1 MSPSLQRVSRFTF
14 AALVLSVVA
23 VIVTAWVTWHIFEAM
38 PHLEDEV
45 AYAWQAAVI
54 AKGQLTLPS
63 PEYRQSF
70 LVPFV
75 VDYQGRRFG
84 KYPLGWPVL
93 LAVGVRLGI
102 RWLINPLLAGFG
114 TWLTF
119 LLGKRLFNERVGL
132 LAAVLTLTSPFF
144 LMNSGSL
151 LSHPFGLVLSA
162 AFVLAWLEAFAP
174 AEGPLTELDNK
185 PSFKQPWVKRPWVP
199 TFVAALTLGGL
210 ILTRPFTAVAVC
222 LPFALHGLY
231 LLIRGDWPTR
241 RRLLV
246 MGTIVL
252 ILASLLFLWQFAVT
266 GDPMLNPYTLW
277 WSYDTVGFG
286 PSDGLHGNTL
296 ARAWVNT
303 ADSLRVG
310 WSDLFGWGEYSWIF
324 FRLGCGPPAAMDAP
338 Y

>member
-1 MSPSLQRVSRFTF
+1 MF
-14 AALVLSVVA
+14 AALALSVVA

-54 AKGQLTLPS
+54 AKGQLTFPS
-63 PEYRQSF
+63 PEHRQSF

-93 LAVGVRLGI
+93 MAVGVRLGI
-102 RWLINPLLAGFG
+102 RWLLNPLLAGFG

-162 AFVLAWLEAFAP
+162 AFVLAWLEAFASCG
-174 AEGPLTELDNK
+174 GP
-185 PSFKQPWVKRPWVP
+185 
-199 TFVAALTLGGL
+199 
-210 ILTRPFTAVAVC
+210 
-222 LPFALHGLY
+222 
-231 LLIRGDWPTR
+231 
-241 RRLLV
+241 
-246 MGTIVL
+246 
-252 ILASLLFLWQFAVT
+252 
-266 GDPMLNPYTLW
+266 
-277 WSYDTVGFG
+277 
-286 PSDGLHGNTL
+286 
-296 ARAWVNT
+296 VN
-303 ADSLRVG
+303 
-310 WSDLFGWGEYSWIF
+310 
-324 FRLGCGPPAAMDAP
+324 
-338 Y
+338 